1 MKDYSWFHGRALKL
15 LNKDS
20 FHYDLYEFLCDELTS
35 YDATSEE
42 FVRVFGT
49 RYFLENSE
57 FVLEKSQIVET
68 STNLFALITSD
79 FNDDM
84 DFSLEQWDFIR
95 DLTFTY
101 QGELSIE
108 LLNTIVDV
116 LMSRK
121 KLVF

>member
-1 MKDYSWFHGRALKL
+1 MRDYSWFHGRALKL

-49 RYFLENSE
+49 RYFLEDSE

>member
-49 RYFLENSE
+49 RYFLKDSE

-84 DFSLEQWDFIR
+84 DFSLEQGDFIR

>member
-20 FHYDLYEFLCDELTS
+20 FYDDLYEFLCDELTS

-49 RYFLENSE
+49 RYFLKDSE

-68 STNLFALITSD
+68 STNLFALVTSD

>member
-20 FHYDLYEFLCDELTS
+20 FHYGLYEFLCDELTS

-49 RYFLENSE
+49 RYFLKDSE

-95 DLTFTY
+95 DLTFSY
-101 QGELSIE
+101 QSELSIE

>member
-42 FVRVFGT
+42 FVRIFGT
-49 RYFLENSE
+49 RYFLKDSE

-95 DLTFTY
+95 DLTFSY
-101 QGELSIE
+101 QSELSIE

-116 LMSRK
+116 LMTRK

>member
-20 FHYDLYEFLCDELTS
+20 FHDDLYEFLCDELTS

-95 DLTFTY
+95 DLTFTC

>member
-20 FHYDLYEFLCDELTS
+20 FHYDLYEFLCDELNS
-35 YDATSEE
+35 YDATSDE
-42 FVRVFGT
+42 FVRIFGT
-49 RYFLENSE
+49 RYFLKDSE

>member
-42 FVRVFGT
+42 FVKVFGT
-49 RYFLENSE
+49 RYFLKDSE

-95 DLTFTY
+95 DLTFSY
-101 QGELSIE
+101 QSELSIE

>member
-1 MKDYSWFHGRALKL
+1 MS
-15 LNKDS
+15 
-20 FHYDLYEFLCDELTS
+20 
-35 YDATSEE
+35 
-42 FVRVFGT
+42 T
-49 RYFLENSE
+49 R
-57 FVLEKSQIVET
+57 
-68 STNLFALITSD
+68 LFALITSD

>member
-1 MKDYSWFHGRALKL
+1 MRDYSWFHGRALKL

-20 FHYDLYEFLCDELTS
+20 FHDDLYEFLCDELTS

-49 RYFLENSE
+49 RYFLKDSE

-95 DLTFTY
+95 DLTFSY
-101 QGELSIE
+101 QSELSIE

>member
-1 MKDYSWFHGRALKL
+1 MRDYSWFHGRALKL

-20 FHYDLYEFLCDELTS
+20 FYDDLYEFLCDELTS

-42 FVRVFGT
+42 FVRIFGT
-49 RYFLENSE
+49 RYFLEDSE

-84 DFSLEQWDFIR
+84 DFSLEQWDFIK
-95 DLTFTY
+95 DLTFAC

>member
-1 MKDYSWFHGRALKL
+1 MRDYSWFHGRALKL

-49 RYFLENSE
+49 RYFLKDSE

-95 DLTFTY
+95 DLTFSY
-101 QGELSIE
+101 QSELSIE

>member
-1 MKDYSWFHGRALKL
+1 MRDYSWFHGRALKL

-20 FHYDLYEFLCDELTS
+20 FYDDLYEFLCDELTS

-95 DLTFTY
+95 NLTFTC

>member
-49 RYFLENSE
+49 RYFLKDSE

-95 DLTFTY
+95 DLTFSY
-101 QGELSIE
+101 QSELSIE

-116 LMSRK
+116 LMTRK

>member
-20 FHYDLYEFLCDELTS
+20 FYDDLYEFLCDELTS

-42 FVRVFGT
+42 FVRIFGT
-49 RYFLENSE
+49 RYFLKDSE

-95 DLTFTY
+95 DLTFSY

>member
-1 MKDYSWFHGRALKL
+1 M
-15 LNKDS
+15 
-20 FHYDLYEFLCDELTS
+20 
-35 YDATSEE
+35 
-42 FVRVFGT
+42 RVFGT
-49 RYFLENSE
+49 RYFLKDSE

>member
-1 MKDYSWFHGRALKL
+1 MRDYSWFHGRALKL

-20 FHYDLYEFLCDELTS
+20 FHDELYEFFCDELTS

-49 RYFLENSE
+49 RYFLKDSE

-95 DLTFTY
+95 DLTFSY
-101 QGELSIE
+101 QSELSIE

>member
-1 MKDYSWFHGRALKL
+1 MRDYSWFHGRALKL

-20 FHYDLYEFLCDELTS
+20 FHYALYEFLCDELTS

-49 RYFLENSE
+49 RYFLKDSE

-95 DLTFTY
+95 DLTFSY
-101 QGELSIE
+101 QSELSIE

>member
-1 MKDYSWFHGRALKL
+1 MKDYSCYHNVALKL
-15 LNKDS
+15 LNKNS
-20 FHYDLYEFLCDELTS
+20 FYEDLYALFCKELTLFDPTCEELAKSFAS
-35 YDATSEE
+35 Y
-42 FVRVFGT
+42 F
-49 RYFLENSE
+49 FLEE
-57 FVLEKSQIVET
+57 AKLEKKEAIEV
-68 STNLFALITSD
+68 STRLFALITSD

-116 LMSRK
+116 LMTRK

>member
-20 FHYDLYEFLCDELTS
+20 FYDDLYEFLCDELTS

>member
-1 MKDYSWFHGRALKL
+1 MRDYSWFHGRALKL

-20 FHYDLYEFLCDELTS
+20 FHDDLYEFLCDELTS

-49 RYFLENSE
+49 RYFLKDSE

>member
-49 RYFLENSE
+49 RYFLKDSE

-95 DLTFTY
+95 DLTFSY
-101 QGELSIE
+101 QSDLSIE

>member
-49 RYFLENSE
+49 RYFLKDSE

-95 DLTFTY
+95 DLTFSY
-101 QGELSIE
+101 QSELSIE

>member
-1 MKDYSWFHGRALKL
+1 MRDYSWFHGRALKL

-20 FHYDLYEFLCDELTS
+20 FYDDLYEFLCDELTS

>member
-42 FVRVFGT
+42 FVRIFGT